1 MADLFHRVSIRK
13 YQDRPVEREKIVEIL
28 RAAMAAPSAKNQQ
41 PWEFYVITKK
51 DTLEKLSK
59 ASPYAGMT
67 ANAPVA
73 IISAYR
79 KDCDVPCY
87 ADIDMSIAMENLW
100 LKTDEIGLGGVW
112 IGIAPIEERME
123 LVHKMLDLPENVKV
137 FGYDASNMS
146 EVIET
151 PLSTIV
157 QPIEEMTLAA
167 VEMLEKNMN
176 GEKIKENR
184 LILPVK
190 IKER

>member
-123 LVHKMLDLPENVKV
+123 LVHKMMDLPENVKV
-137 FGYDASNMS
+137 FSLFAMGYPA
-146 EVIET
+146 
-151 PLSTIV
+151 
-157 QPIEEMTLAA
+157 EERPQQDRFDPERIHFMAP
-167 VEMLEKNMN
+167 EK
-176 GEKIKENR
+176 
-184 LILPVK
+184 
-190 IKER
+190 

>member
-13 YQDRPVEREKIVEIL
+13 YQEKKVEPEKLDYIL
-28 RAAMAAPSAKNQQ
+28 RASMAAPSACNQQ

-123 LVHKMLDLPENVKV
+123 LVHKMLQSFHLD
-137 FGYDASNMS
+137 
-146 EVIET
+146 I
-151 PLSTIV
+151 
-157 QPIEEMTLAA
+157 
-167 VEMLEKNMN
+167 
-176 GEKIKENR
+176 R
-184 LILPVK
+184 RR
-190 IKER
+190 KERSRTGLMRAGFILMRRSSVKMFR

>member
-13 YQDRPVEREKIVEIL
+13 YQDRPVEKEKIMEIL

-73 IISAYR
+73 IVSAYR
-79 KDCDVPCY
+79 KDCAVPCY

-100 LKTDEIGLGGVW
+100 L
-112 IGIAPIEERME
+112 GIAPIEERMKE
-123 LVHKMLDLPENVKV
+123 VEEIVGIPDDQRAFAIFPL
-137 FGYDASNMS
+137 GYPAEERAQQDRFDESRIHFDA
-146 EVIET
+146 
-151 PLSTIV
+151 
-157 QPIEEMTLAA
+157 
-167 VEMLEKNMN
+167 
-176 GEKIKENR
+176 
-184 LILPVK
+184 
-190 IKER
+190 

>member
-137 FGYDASNMS
+137 FSLFAMGYPA
-146 EVIET
+146 
-151 PLSTIV
+151 
-157 QPIEEMTLAA
+157 EERPQEDRYDPAR
-167 VEMLEKNMN
+167 VHYV
-176 GEKIKENR
+176 GEE
-184 LILPVK
+184 LI
-190 IKER
+190 

>member
-112 IGIAPIEERME
+112 IGIAPDEGSGR
-123 LVHKMLDLPENVKV
+123 DRWDS
-137 FGYDASNMS
+137 GRS
-146 EVIET
+146 ESIRN
-151 PLSTIV
+151 LSTWISGGGKS
-157 QPIEEMTLAA
+157 AA
-167 VEMLEKNMN
+167 
-176 GEKIKENR
+176 G
-184 LILPVK
+184 PV
-190 IKER
+190 

>member
-13 YQDRPVEREKIVEIL
+13 YQDRSVEREKIVEIL

-137 FGYDASNMS
+137 FSLFAMGYPA
-146 EVIET
+146 
-151 PLSTIV
+151 
-157 QPIEEMTLAA
+157 EE
-167 VEMLEKNMN
+167 
-176 GEKIKENR
+176 R
-184 LILPVK
+184 PQQDRFDP
-190 IKER
+190 ERIHFMAPEE

>member
-112 IGIAPIEERME
+112 LGIAPIEDQRAFAIFPLGYPAEERAQQDRFDE
-123 LVHKMLDLPENVKV
+123 SRIH
-137 FGYDASNMS
+137 FDA
-146 EVIET
+146 
-151 PLSTIV
+151 
-157 QPIEEMTLAA
+157 
-167 VEMLEKNMN
+167 
-176 GEKIKENR
+176 
-184 LILPVK
+184 
-190 IKER
+190 

>member
-13 YQDRPVEREKIVEIL
+13 YQDRSVEREKIVEIL

-137 FGYDASNMS
+137 FSLFAMGYPAEERPQQDRFDPERINFM
-146 EVIET
+146 T
-151 PLSTIV
+151 P
-157 QPIEEMTLAA
+157 
-167 VEMLEKNMN
+167 EK
-176 GEKIKENR
+176 
-184 LILPVK
+184 V
-190 IKER
+190 

>member
-123 LVHKMLDLPENVKV
+123 LVHKMLDLPKNVKV
-137 FGYDASNMS
+137 FSLFAMGYPA
-146 EVIET
+146 
-151 PLSTIV
+151 
-157 QPIEEMTLAA
+157 EE
-167 VEMLEKNMN
+167 
-176 GEKIKENR
+176 R
-184 LILPVK
+184 PQQDRFDP
-190 IKER
+190 ERIHFMAPEE

>member
-28 RAAMAAPSAKNQQ
+28 RAAMAVEPEKLDYILRASMAAPSACNQQ

-112 IGIAPIEERME
+112 IEERMKE
-123 LVHKMLDLPENVKV
+123 VEEIVGIPEDQRA
-137 FGYDASNMS
+137 FAIFPLGYPAEERAQQDRFDESRIHFDA
-146 EVIET
+146 
-151 PLSTIV
+151 
-157 QPIEEMTLAA
+157 
-167 VEMLEKNMN
+167 
-176 GEKIKENR
+176 
-184 LILPVK
+184 
-190 IKER
+190 

>member
-137 FGYDASNMS
+137 FSLFAMGYPA
-146 EVIET
+146 
-151 PLSTIV
+151 
-157 QPIEEMTLAA
+157 EERPQQDRFDPERIHFMAP
-167 VEMLEKNMN
+167 EK
-176 GEKIKENR
+176 
-184 LILPVK
+184 
-190 IKER
+190 

>member
-1 MADLFHRVSIRK
+1 MMSSIFHRISVRK
-13 YQDRPVEREKIVEIL
+13 FEDRPIEKEKIVQVL
-28 RAAMAAPSAKNQQ
+28 KAGMQAPSACNQQ

-137 FGYDASNMS
+137 FSLFAMGYPA
-146 EVIET
+146 
-151 PLSTIV
+151 
-157 QPIEEMTLAA
+157 EE
-167 VEMLEKNMN
+167 
-176 GEKIKENR
+176 R
-184 LILPVK
+184 PQQDRFDP
-190 IKER
+190 ERIHFMAPEE

>member
-87 ADIDMSIAMENLW
+87 ADIDMSI
-100 LKTDEIGLGGVW
+100 
-112 IGIAPIEERME
+112 GIAPIEERMKE
-123 LVHKMLDLPENVKV
+123 VEEIVGIPEDQRA
-137 FGYDASNMS
+137 FAIFPLGYPAEERAQQDRFDESRIHFDA
-146 EVIET
+146 
-151 PLSTIV
+151 
-157 QPIEEMTLAA
+157 
-167 VEMLEKNMN
+167 
-176 GEKIKENR
+176 
-184 LILPVK
+184 
-190 IKER
+190 

>member
-112 IGIAPIEERME
+112 LGIAPIEERMKE
-123 LVHKMLDLPENVKV
+123 VEEIVGFRKIREHSQSFHLDIRRK
-137 FGYDASNMS
+137 
-146 EVIET
+146 
-151 PLSTIV
+151 
-157 QPIEEMTLAA
+157 
-167 VEMLEKNMN
+167 
-176 GEKIKENR
+176 
-184 LILPVK
+184 
-190 IKER
+190 KERSRTGLMRAGFILMRRSSVKMFR

>member
-137 FGYDASNMS
+137 FSLFAMGYPAEERPQQDRFDPERINFM
-146 EVIET
+146 T
-151 PLSTIV
+151 P
-157 QPIEEMTLAA
+157 
-167 VEMLEKNMN
+167 EK
-176 GEKIKENR
+176 
-184 LILPVK
+184 V
-190 IKER
+190 

>member
-137 FGYDASNMS
+137 FSMFALGYPAETRPQQNRF
-146 EVIET
+146 EPERIHFIE
-151 PLSTIV
+151 
-157 QPIEEMTLAA
+157 
-167 VEMLEKNMN
+167 K
-176 GEKIKENR
+176 
-184 LILPVK
+184 
-190 IKER
+190 